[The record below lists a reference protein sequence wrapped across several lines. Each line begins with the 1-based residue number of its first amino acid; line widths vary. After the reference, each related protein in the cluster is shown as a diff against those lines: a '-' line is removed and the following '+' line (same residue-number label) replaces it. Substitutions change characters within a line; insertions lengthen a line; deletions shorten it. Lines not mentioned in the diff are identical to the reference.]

1 MNRATRAAVATFGAL
16 AGLVGIEHGIGA
28 LLQGNKAPGAI
39 VFRSWPNT
47 PAFHI
52 LGGEPAMT
60 LIPNLLASGVLA
72 IFFSFLFL
80 LSATLFAQRKH
91 GGLVL
96 ILLAFVMLLV
106 GAGFGPP
113 LLGLIMGIVATRI
126 NAPLTWW
133 QTHLAAGPRQL
144 LARLWPWSFGACL
157 LAWLSMF
164 PGTVL
169 LAQYFGMDDPN
180 LVYAIALCMFGLL
193 FLTIIAGFARDVE
206 AQFETGPRRHPL
218 TSQVV

>member
-1 MNRATRAAVATFGAL
+1 MNRATRATVATFGAL

-39 VFRSWPNT
+39 VFQSWPAT
-47 PAFHI
+47 AAFRI
-52 LGGEPAMT
+52 LDGEPAMT
-60 LIPNLLASGVLA
+60 LIPNLVASGVLA
-72 IFFSFLFL
+72 IFFSLLFFL
-80 LSATLFAQRKH
+80 SSVLFAQRKH

-96 ILLAFVMLLV
+96 ILLAFAMLLV

-133 QTHLAAGPRQL
+133 QTHLGTGPRHL
-144 LARLWPWSFGACL
+144 LARLWPWSLGACL

-164 PGTVL
+164 PGTIL
-169 LAQYFGMDDPN
+169 LAQYFGVTDPN
-180 LVYAIALCMFGLL
+180 LVYAIAFCMFGLL
-193 FLTIIAGFARDVE
+193 FLTIIVGFARDVE
-206 AQFETGPRRHPL
+206 ALLGVEPHRHPL